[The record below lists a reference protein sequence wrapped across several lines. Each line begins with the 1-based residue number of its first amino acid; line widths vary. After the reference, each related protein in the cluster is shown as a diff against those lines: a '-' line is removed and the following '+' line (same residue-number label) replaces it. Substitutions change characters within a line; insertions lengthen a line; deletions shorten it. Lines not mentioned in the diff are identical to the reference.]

1 MEEKK
6 RSKKAMQ
13 IAISTLVIIIL
24 SVLILV
30 GLLVFWNYQTGMFS
44 DFLKSVQ
51 GETNIDSIVTACNT
65 QVTQNSFHEYCCV
78 GKSVK
83 YEKGGKIVEE
93 EMTCSELGDMDIGKR
108 IQDLNCENA
117 GC

>member
-1 MEEKK
+1 MKN
-6 RSKKAMQ
+6 RGIRKKAMQ
-13 IAISTLVIIIL
+13 IAVSTLVIIIL
-24 SVLILV
+24 SVLVLV

-44 DFLKSVQ
+44 DFLQNIQ

-65 QVTQNSFHEYCCV
+65 YVTQNSFHEYCCV
-78 GKSVK
+78 EKNIK
-83 YEKGGKIVEE
+83 YEKDGEIIEQ
-93 EMTCSELGDMDIGKR
+93 EMTCSELGDMNIGKR